1 MKRYA
6 LTATLLDDPAAGEA
20 YERHHAAVWPEVV
33 ADIGRSGVRST
44 RIYRSGRS
52 LVMILET
59 GDDFDLD
66 TFGAALSHPR
76 TREWQA
82 LMDSFMEQAPGSAPG
97 LRWTPM
103 RQICEI
109 LDDAGP
115 VAPSTEDDS

>member
-1 MKRYA
+1 MKRFA
-6 LTATLLDDPAAGEA
+6 LTATLLDDPAVEA

-44 RIYRSGRS
+44 RIFRSGRS

-59 GDDFDLD
+59 VDDFDLD

-82 LMDSFMEQAPGSAPG
+82 LMDSFMEQAPGAAPG
-97 LRWTPM
+97 LIWTPM

-109 LDDAGP
+109 LDEASTDTPSPNP
-115 VAPSTEDDS
+115 VS